1 MAWNLHYFKPED
13 CMKASMKSSFAV
25 AVGLVFLATVGCSNT
40 SNQSSNP
47 ASADRTTAADRSAA
61 VNMSSADKDFAVKA
75 AQGGM
80 AEVELGNLA
89 QQKGASSKVKDYGK
103 RLVDD
108 HTKANNDLRDVAARE
123 GISLPS
129 DIDSSQRRTVD
140 KLSKLSG
147 AQFDREFLKQAVN
160 DHKEDIDEFQKEA
173 EKGTNPAVKEFA
185 SKYLPVLQ
193 DHLNMAEDAQKTVSG
208 KK

>member
-1 MAWNLHYFKPED
+1 
-13 CMKASMKSSFAV
+13 MKGSTKSSFAV
-25 AVGLVFLATVGCSNT
+25 AVGLVFLATVGCTNKSNQTSNT
-40 SNQSSNP
+40 GY
-47 ASADRTTAADRSAA
+47 ADRNTAADRS
-61 VNMSSADKDFAVKA
+61 VNLSSTEKDFAVKA

-89 QQKGASSKVKDYGK
+89 QQNGASSKVKDFGK

-108 HTKANNDLRDVAARE
+108 HTKANNELREIGARE

-129 DIDSSQRRTVD
+129 DIDSDHRRTTD

-147 AQFDREFLKQAVN
+147 AQFDKEFLKEAVS
-160 DHKEDIDEFQKEA
+160 DHKKDIEEFQKEA
-173 EKGTNPAVKEFA
+173 EKGANPALKDFA

-193 DHLNMAEDAQKTVSG
+193 DHLNMAESAQHK
-208 KK
+208 